1 MKIKEIIEIIKQDL
15 NTTKRAIKLIQ
26 TFTPNY
32 FLHSFLFA
40 FDLAAAQY
48 IGYFLAAEITDEVT
62 GGKDIKKMAIMVV
75 VMVISE

>member
-62 GGKDIKKMAIMVV
+62 GGKDIKKMALFGLLKVV
-75 VMVISE
+75 I